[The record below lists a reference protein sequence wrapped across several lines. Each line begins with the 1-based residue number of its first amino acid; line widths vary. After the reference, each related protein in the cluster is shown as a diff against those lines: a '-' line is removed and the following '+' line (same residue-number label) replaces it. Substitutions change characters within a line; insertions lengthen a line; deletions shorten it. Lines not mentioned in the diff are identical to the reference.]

1 MARVI
6 TSDVTAIMDNC
17 SVSDTIIEEFID
29 DAEEYI
35 NVVFATDTTVS
46 TTMLAKVEKWFVA
59 HMLASTVCRTT
70 SEEKV
75 GDAAVKYTGK
85 WDKNLDSTPYGQMVQ
100 QLDTTGKLAKA
111 AGKSAA
117 SIYAIKSFD

>member
-1 MARVI
+1 MARI
-6 TSDVTAIMDNC
+6 LPSDVTAILNGC
-17 SVSDTIIEEFID
+17 SVTEPVLEEFID
-29 DAEEYI
+29 DAEVFI
-35 NVVFATDTTVS
+35 DTVFALDTTV
-46 TTMLAKVEKWFVA
+46 TETFLAKIEKWFTA
-59 HMLASTVCRTT
+59 HMLASTICRTT

-100 QLDTTGKLAKA
+100 QLDITGKMANT
-111 AGKSAA
+111 GKKLA